1 MRMVAE
7 ADVAQHANMAV
18 QSNSRNW
25 ITVPLQWVSAIH
37 SRSALQKGFQL
48 LLQVTSHLPNPAEYE
63 ADPHRD

>member
-1 MRMVAE
+1 MDSV
-7 ADVAQHANMAV
+7 VTQHTKMAV

-37 SRSALQKGFQL
+37 SRPALQKGFQL